1 MPSQKIFYK
10 ILTKTFKHLKT
21 TQNKVLLD
29 ITMSKRLSFC
39 TNVDIKRSKKMDKST
54 IDFLN
59 EIEAFRLDCHF
70 ETKMTAYTFYALDP
84 E

>member
-1 MPSQKIFYK
+1 MPSQNIFYK
-10 ILTKTFKHLKT
+10 IFTKTFKHLNT
-21 TQNKVLLD
+21 TQN
-29 ITMSKRLSFC
+29 MSKRLSFC